1 MIVQNKLWPIVGNNV
16 VDTRCVS
23 RHLLRRASDAI
34 FCQLWAAAVP
44 RSHLASREREREM
57 SPGRQLPRQMQ
68 PRDQIADGNQRICNV
83 QLLLSRICNLCRA
96 QIFTHNRGQEHCGF
110 LGGALWP
117 KCGLL
122 YLSFTCSRQWCSCS
136 KQKPSKQRFYIKVF
150 FFQNIFRI
158 SLSAMN
164 TKIVHMVKRFLHKQH
179 LLACSWPLL

>member
-23 RHLLRRASDAI
+23 RHLLQRASDAI

-68 PRDQIADGNQRICNV
+68 PRHQIADGNQRICNV
-83 QLLLSRICNLCRA
+83 QLSLSRICNLCRA
-96 QIFTHNRGQEHCGF
+96 QIVTHNRGQEHSGF

-122 YLSFTCSRQWCSCS
+122 YLSFSCSRQYAALV
-136 KQKPSKQRFYIKVF
+136 QN
-150 FFQNIFRI
+150 NIF
-158 SLSAMN
+158 
-164 TKIVHMVKRFLHKQH
+164 TKILQKSIFSEYHCDRIGLDCLQ
-179 LLACSWPLL
+179 

>member
-1 MIVQNKLWPIVGNNV
+1 MCIATPPRARL
-16 VDTRCVS
+16 RC
-23 RHLLRRASDAI
+23 HLLPTVSSRGPQIASR
-34 FCQLWAAAVP
+34 VK
-44 RSHLASREREREM
+44 REREREM

-83 QLLLSRICNLCRA
+83 QVLLSRICNLCRA
-96 QIFTHNRGQEHCGF
+96 QIVTHNRGQEHCGF

-122 YLSFTCSRQWCSCS
+122 LLSFSCSRQWCSCS

-179 LLACSWPLL
+179 LLACS